1 MKGPIVVAD
10 DFGLCEKHDAIIID
24 LMYEKKINAV
34 SVLVHGELNENRI
47 KELKLNKNKISVGLH
62 LNLTTPLPKIVK
74 TFSIK
79 RLIISNL
86 FRFTHNNEI
95 KHNLSSQIESF
106 KNIFGEFPD
115 FIDGHQHI
123 HMLPGIL
130 TNLLTLLDNETLP
143 PKFWIRTSASQ
154 YFIGFLNEYHNS
166 GVKSLLINV
175 LSWVAR
181 KRIIKK
187 SLITNRDFT
196 GFFNLKAETRKF
208 KCQYKMMLKNLHSNQ
223 LVMVHPGSSD
233 SKVELPGHSNKLR
246 SLEAKILK
254 ESTVNLVD

>member
-1 MKGPIVVAD
+1 MKGPIIVAD

-24 LMYEKKINAV
+24 LIHGKKINAV
-34 SVLVHGELNENRI
+34 SVFVHEELNQNRI
-47 KELKLNKNKISVGLH
+47 KELILNKHIISIGLH
-62 LNLTTPLPKIVK
+62 LNLTTPLPKIIK

-95 KHNLSSQIESF
+95 KRNLSAQIESF

-123 HMLPGIL
+123 HMFPGIL

-254 ESTVNLVD
+254 ESTVNLID

>member
-1 MKGPIVVAD
+1 MKGPIIVAD

-95 KHNLSSQIESF
+95 KHNLSTQIESF

-166 GVKSLLINV
+166 GVKSLIINV

-196 GFFNLKAETRKF
+196 
-208 KCQYKMMLKNLHSNQ
+208 
-223 LVMVHPGSSD
+223 
-233 SKVELPGHSNKLR
+233 
-246 SLEAKILK
+246 
-254 ESTVNLVD
+254 

>member
-1 MKGPIVVAD
+1 
-10 DFGLCEKHDAIIID
+10 
-24 LMYEKKINAV
+24 
-34 SVLVHGELNENRI
+34 
-47 KELKLNKNKISVGLH
+47 
-62 LNLTTPLPKIVK
+62 
-74 TFSIK
+74 
-79 RLIISNL
+79 
-86 FRFTHNNEI
+86 
-95 KHNLSSQIESF
+95 
-106 KNIFGEFPD
+106 
-115 FIDGHQHI
+115 
-123 HMLPGIL
+123 MLPGIL

-246 SLEAKILK
+246 SLEATTFRIR
-254 ESTVNLVD
+254 S